1 VAAGIET
8 VGGGR
13 EPATDRMEAR
23 MSITCAQRGPIP
35 PASARRFIAPAATGA
50 GALSGERL
58 LERA

>member
-35 PASARRFIAPAATGA
+35 PASARRFIAPAATA
-50 GALSGERL
+50 GA
-58 LERA
+58 